1 MGRVLL
7 SASAVALCASAV
19 NAGGI
24 ERSAQSVALLFEEGN
39 YIEFNMGRVKPEV
52 SGTQMFPY
60 PSAAFVGADSGDMTE
75 NYNTYSLGLKLKV
88 NEKLDF
94 ALIVDEPIGADVSYP
109 MTGYLYGGSTADV
122 NALATTALLRYRL
135 PNNFSVIGG
144 VRAIK
149 TSGRVHLFTGYDMQ
163 TSSETD
169 FGYVVGVAWEK
180 PEIAA
185 RIALTYNSAVSH
197 KFDATEVAGG
207 FTFDTEFET
216 DIPQSILLEGQTGI
230 AKDTLVFGS
239 VRWVDW
245 SAFDISPYMY
255 TNAPSNHFK
264 DALVSYEDDT
274 ITYTLGVGRR
284 FNQNWSGAVFV
295 SHEAGTGGYA
305 GNLGPTD
312 GATALGL
319 AATYT
324 RDNLKITGGVRYVM
338 IGDTKTEVPS
348 AFLGGQCPNQD
359 CGTFAEF
366 EDNTAVAFG
375 LRVGYS
381 F

>member
-1 MGRVLL
+1 MGRVLRT
-7 SASAVALCASAV
+7 ASAMVLCASAV

-39 YIEFNMGRVKPEV
+39 YVEFNMGRASPDV
-52 SGTQMFPY
+52 SGTQMFPV
-60 PSAAFVGADSGDMTE
+60 PDASNSGDMAVD
-75 NYNTYSLGLKLKV
+75 YNTYSLGLKLRV
-88 NEKLDF
+88 NDKLDF
-94 ALIVDEPIGADVSYP
+94 ALIMDEPIGADVAYP
-109 MTGYLYGGSTADV
+109 IASGYPYQGSVADL
-122 NALATTALLRYRL
+122 NSIATTALLRYKL

-144 VRAIK
+144 IRALT
-149 TSGRVHLFTGYDMQ
+149 TSGTVQLFNGYGLS
-163 TSSETD
+163 TSKETD
-169 FGYVVGVAWEK
+169 LGYVLGFAWEK

-185 RIALTYNSAVSH
+185 RVALTYNSAITH
-197 KFDATEVAGG
+197 KFDADEVASGYS
-207 FTFDTEFET
+207 FDTVFET
-216 DIPQSILLEGQTGI
+216 EIPQSLLLEGQTGV

-245 SAFDISPYMY
+245 SAFDISPAIY
-255 TNAPSNHFK
+255 TNAPENYFN

-284 FNQNWSGAVFV
+284 FNENWSGAVFV

-338 IGDTKTEVPS
+338 IGDAKTEVPS
-348 AFLGGQCPNQD
+348 AFLGGECANED
-359 CGTFAEF
+359 CGTFSEF
-366 EDNTAVAFG
+366 EDNTAFAFG